1 MKPLLSVPALYL
13 AMVLSAAVPA
23 YALPFSVGTP
33 TSGERGT
40 LITASL
46 FDGGVTDLEAA
57 DLLLVFD
64 SDVFTYAGAAVGS
77 ATSGFSLIAGTPVS
91 VAGSRFQVE
100 LSMATSGAPV
110 AGLAGSLVEV
120 TFLIKQDAPLGLS
133 RLVFASQA
141 LSDYEVAEETGGVT
155 VTQAQAPL
163 PEPASSMLVGLG
175 VFALGWRRRLRWA
188 STREQRREAA

>member
-141 LSDYEVAEETGGVT
+141 LSDYEVPEETGGVT